1 MINNLSQKPHSI
13 HQLPITNY
21 CSLITFFL
29 SIQTPIPHHHCA
41 FGKDDPVPS
50 YTVRTTNGAKQ
61 LLRYN
66 RIAMQTQ
73 KESPLKIEQDYRIFF
88 AFMTLV
94 LIGMYFMTLAQNPSL
109 RGSWHSVL
117 FTILMVVHVALHW
130 LVVRIIQTP
139 ARKVLYVIGQG
150 LLAFIITHLSQNTGM
165 VFSLYMA
172 LIGETIGFLGLSRRG
187 VLSTLYYLALS
198 LLNFVLFANA
208 ESALYWLLTVIPIVI
223 FISMYVTLYV
233 RQAEARE
240 QAEALAAE
248 LEKANQQ
255 LTEYAARVEDLT
267 IAAER
272 QRMARELH
280 DTLSQ
285 GLAGLI
291 LQLEAADA
299 HLTNNHHTKAQ
310 SIIGNAMVQARSTL
324 AEARRAIDDL
334 RQSSLD
340 DLDSALRLEISRF
353 TNATGIPI
361 LFHADQIQ
369 PLPDPVKETL
379 VRAVAEALTNVANHA
394 QAHNVAVEVR
404 LKDKS
409 LLVTIQD
416 DGRGFDAS
424 AIPSGHY
431 GLLGIRERVNLLNG
445 SFEIQNDNGTALKI
459 EIPIRAE
466 RSASAVEAPP

>member
-1 MINNLSQKPHSI
+1 MK
-13 HQLPITNY
+13 T
-21 CSLITFFL
+21 
-29 SIQTPIPHHHCA
+29 
-41 FGKDDPVPS
+41 K
-50 YTVRTTNGAKQ
+50 
-61 LLRYN
+61 
-66 RIAMQTQ
+66 

-94 LIGMYFMTLAQNPSL
+94 LIGMYFMTLVQNLTL
-109 RGSWHSVL
+109 RQSWLAVL
-117 FTILMVVHVALHW
+117 FTILMVVHIALHW
-130 LVVRIIQTP
+130 LVIRIIQVP
-139 ARKVLYVIGQG
+139 SRKLIYIIGQG
-150 LLAFIITHLSQNTGM
+150 LLAFIITYLSQNTGM

-172 LIGETIGFLGLSRRG
+172 LIGETIGFLGINRRG
-187 VLSTLYYLALS
+187 ILSMLYYLALS
-198 LLNFVLFANA
+198 LINFILFTNMD
-208 ESALYWLLTVIPIVI
+208 SAVYWLLTVIPVVI

-299 HLTNNHHTKAQ
+299 HLTNNRAEKAQ
-310 SIIGNAMVQARSTL
+310 SIVGNAMGQARATL
-324 AEARRAIDDL
+324 ADARRAIDDL

-361 LFHADQIQ
+361 LFHADHTP

-379 VRAVAEALTNVANHA
+379 VRAVAEALTNIANHA

-404 LKDKS
+404 MKDKS

-416 DGRGFDAS
+416 DGKGFDAS

-431 GLLGIRERVNLLNG
+431 GILGIKERVRLANG
-445 SFEIQNDNGTALKI
+445 SFEIQNHNGTTLKI
-459 EIPIRAE
+459 EIPL
-466 RSASAVEAPP
+466 

>member
-1 MINNLSQKPHSI
+1 MKL
-13 HQLPITNY
+13 
-21 CSLITFFL
+21 
-29 SIQTPIPHHHCA
+29 
-41 FGKDDPVPS
+41 
-50 YTVRTTNGAKQ
+50 
-61 LLRYN
+61 
-66 RIAMQTQ
+66 Q

-94 LIGMYFMTLAQNPSL
+94 LIGMYVMTLTQNLTL
-109 RGSWHSVL
+109 RQSWLAVL
-117 FTILMVVHVALHW
+117 FTILMAGHIALHW
-130 LVVRIIQTP
+130 LVIRIIQVP
-139 ARKVLYVIGQG
+139 SRKLIYIIGQG
-150 LLAFIITHLSQNTGM
+150 LLAFIITYLSQNTGM

-172 LIGETIGFLGLSRRG
+172 LIGETIGFLGISRRG

-198 LLNFVLFANA
+198 LINFILFGNA
-208 ESALYWLLTVIPIVI
+208 DSALYWLLTIIPIVI

-299 HLTNNHHTKAQ
+299 HLTNNHHAKAQ
-310 SIIGNAMVQARSTL
+310 SIVGNAMVQARSTL
-324 AEARRAIDDL
+324 ADARRAIDDL

-340 DLDSALRLEISRF
+340 NLDSALRLEISRF

-361 LFHADQIQ
+361 LFHADQIP
-369 PLPDPVKETL
+369 PLPDRVKETL

-404 LKDKS
+404 MKDKN

-416 DGRGFDAS
+416 DGQGFDAA

-431 GLLGIRERVNLLNG
+431 GILGIKERVRLVNG
-445 SFEIQNDNGTALKI
+445 SFEIHNNNGTTLKI

-466 RSASAVEAPP
+466 RSDSAVEAPL